1 MTESKKRANYWNE
14 SAFETVS
21 LALATYAGIWEGD
34 LVSNNPV
41 LLFEIESA
49 LTIPIIATLY
59 VLAKY
64 DKVKARGVAKY
75 VLKGLTWVTAVIAG
89 NLFAYGYALVLAY
102 RIVGFQGF
110 GWLTLYAIIVLYL
123 IRAIKVRESE
133 LEQKIEI
140 AKKEKKARK
149 TA

>member
-1 MTESKKRANYWNE
+1 MTESKKRANHWNE

-49 LTIPIIATLY
+49 LTIPVIAILY
-59 VLAKY
+59 LLAKY
-64 DKVKARGVAKY
+64 DKAKARGFAKY

-102 RIVGFQGF
+102 RIIGLQGF
-110 GWLTLYAIIVLYL
+110 GWLALYAVIVLWL
-123 IRAIKVRESE
+123 IRAIKVRESV
-133 LEQKIEI
+133 LEKKIES
-140 AKKEKKARK
+140 AKKAKES
-149 TA
+149 